1 MMKKKGPTE
10 SQVSERTDAGRGVSQ
25 AIFIIVGLGIILGG
39 LWYLYMGDAPY
50 HPTDEVSRGTIHYA
64 YD

>member
-1 MMKKKGPTE
+1 MIQKKGVTA
-10 SQVSERTDAGRGVSQ
+10 SEMPKDTYAQRGVSQ
-25 AIFIIVGLGIILGG
+25 AVFVFVGLGIILGG

-50 HPTDEVSRGTIHYA
+50 HPADEVSRGTIHYA